1 MMKKILAVVLAVAMV
16 FCFAACGEE
25 KKEEKTEAAAFKV
38 GATGPLTGAVAIY
51 GMAVKNGAEL
61 AVKEVNAKG
70 GVQIEF
76 NMQDDEHDTEKAE
89 NAYNNLIDW
98 GMQIMMG
105 STTSAPA
112 EVTAA
117 NADRDDIFYLTPS
130 ASSSNVTEGKDNVF
144 QMCFTDPNQG
154 VGAATFLK
162 NKNVGTKYFVI
173 SQADSDYSKGIRDK
187 FVSEANKLGLN
198 IVGEKTFITDAK
210 DFTVQINE
218 AKAAG
223 ADVVFLPMYYQE
235 ASLILK
241 QAKDANF
248 APQWFGVDGMD
259 GILTLEGFDTSLA
272 EGVALLTPF
281 DATAASSK
289 AFVDAYKAAYGE
301 EPNQF
306 AADAY
311 DCIYAIYNAINETG
325 VTADMSGAD
334 MCAKLVD
341 KFTSF
346 KFTGLTGSDMTWS
359 KNGEISKAPNA
370 VVIKDGVYVSF

>member
-1 MMKKILAVVLAVAMV
+1 MKKVLAVLLALAMV
-16 FCFAACGEE
+16 FTLAACGE
-25 KKEEKTEAAAFKV
+25 KEEAAASTTFKV

-70 GVQIEF
+70 GIQFDF
-76 NMQDDEHDTEKAE
+76 NIQDDEHDTEKAE
-89 NAYNNLIDW
+89 NAYNNLVDW
-98 GMQIMMG
+98 GMQIMLG
-105 STTSAPA
+105 SVTSAPA

-117 NADRDDIFYLTPS
+117 DADRDNVFYLTPS
-130 ASSSNVTEGKDNVF
+130 ASSANVTEGKDNVF

-162 NKNVGTKYFVI
+162 NKSVGSKYYVI
-173 SQADSDYSKGIRDK
+173 YQNDSDYSKGIRDK
-187 FVSEANKLGLN
+187 FISEASKLGLDV
-198 IVGEKTFITDAK
+198 VGESTFITDAK
-210 DFTVQINE
+210 DFSVQIND
-218 AKAAG
+218 AKAKG

-241 QAKDANF
+241 QAKDANY

-259 GILTLEGFDTSLA
+259 GILTLDGFDTSLA

-289 AFVDAYKAAYGE
+289 AFVDAYKSAYGE

-311 DCIYAIYNAINETG
+311 DCVYALYNAINETG
-325 VTADMSGAD
+325 VTPDMDAASI
-334 MCAKLVD
+334 CEKLVD

-346 KFTGLTGSDMTWS
+346 KFTGLTGSDMTWAA
-359 KNGEISKAPNA
+359 NGEISKAPNA
-370 VVIKDGVYVSF
+370 VVIKNGAYVSF